1 VRTAALRDELRE
13 RDVLLEADGLTL
25 HVDAL
30 ATALTEELLIAHREN
45 RRPHPAHGQ

>member
-1 VRTAALRDELRE
+1 VKPRALLEVLRE
-13 RDVLLEADGLTL
+13 RDVLIEADGLTL

-45 RRPHPAHGQ
+45 KRPHPAQGQ